1 MQEKTLQKLK
11 NGFHVYLF
19 CPVVSPPLFILHI
32 PTTRPFPRQAN
43 VFTLKNMTAVAD
55 NSCVYQHLFSTIAGK
70 ILIHLHHVCTF
81 GTASPVTI

>member
-1 MQEKTLQKLK
+1 MQKLK
-11 NGFHVYLF
+11 NGFHAYLF

-55 NSCVYQHLFSTIAGK
+55 NSCVYQHPFPIAGK
-70 ILIHLHHVCTF
+70 VLVHLYHVFTF
-81 GTASPVTI
+81 ETASPVTI